1 VRSISRIA
9 ARHPWVTLTV
19 WVGVLVASAPFASRQ
34 AGELTGG
41 GFEAPGSDS
50 AAAESMVAAAYPN
63 AQDSHLA
70 ALIVTEAGGSSVEL
84 RRALTG
90 LERAAGETPRVRS
103 ASPPLA
109 SARPLGNRLALL
121 VPLLTDVREDR
132 ATDVVSELD
141 SALAGK
147 ASGDSAKVYLVGQGA
162 LIAAVQDRAKKDL
175 TKAERSG
182 FPLVLIV
189 LLVVFGSIA
198 AALVPFA
205 VGIVAITV
213 TGALIFALA
222 QAMEMSIYVTTLA
235 SMVGIGVSVDY
246 TLFLVA
252 RFRQETA
259 LGRAPAA
266 AREIA
271 LATSGRSVRFSGLT
285 VIVALAG
292 LMVVNNTALRSMAVG
307 AIVVVAVSVLAAIT
321 LVPAV
326 LTLAG
331 ERLARRN
338 RLLGLGSV
346 RTHASGILRPGGE
359 PFWRWWS
366 ELVMRHAALTAI
378 LSGGLLLLLALP
390 VATLTTHT
398 GALAQLPASD
408 PVREGSDLV
417 DKLGTGAP
425 TTRVLIRFSEG
436 PAAARIAAADRVRA
450 AAAKDRQAA
459 LVGRPRMAA
468 DGQAALIEV
477 TPASDPESQEAKA
490 MVDRLRRLLPA
501 VARRT
506 GIGAE
511 VLVGGV
517 TAAQLDSERYIA
529 RSLWSVIAVVL
540 MLSLIV
546 LIVLL
551 RSIVLP
557 IKSVILNL
565 LSVGAAYGVLVI
577 VFQWGWFDGPLD
589 FRSPGYIDTLTLPL
603 VLAVVFGLSMDYE
616 VFLLSRIRERHLA
629 GESTSSAVAVGLSAS
644 AATIS
649 SAALIMVVV
658 FSVFV
663 VTSVPSIK
671 EIGLGSAVA
680 VALDATVVR
689 LTLVPATMVLLG
701 RWNWWL
707 PAFVERQ
714 LKRSP
719 SGPGKSRPLHPR
731 AGG

>member
-1 VRSISRIA
+1 M
-9 ARHPWVTLTV
+9 TLTV
-19 WVGVLVASAPFASRQ
+19 WVGILVASAPFASRQ

-50 AAAESMVAAAYPN
+50 AAAESVVAAAYPD
-63 AQDSHLA
+63 ARDSHLA
-70 ALIVTEAGGSSVEL
+70 ALIVTGPGGSSGEL

-109 SARPLGNRLALL
+109 TARPLGDRLALL
-121 VPLLTDVREDR
+121 VPLPTDVREDR
-132 ATDVVSELD
+132 ATDVASELD
-141 SALAGK
+141 SALGENAG
-147 ASGDSAKVYLVGQGA
+147 GDSAKVYLVGQGA
-162 LIAAVQDRAKKDL
+162 LIAGVQDKAKDDL
-175 TKAERSG
+175 ARAERSG
-182 FPLVLIV
+182 FPLILIV
-189 LLVVFGSIA
+189 LLAVFGSIA

-205 VGIVAITV
+205 VGIVAITI
-213 TGALIFALA
+213 TGALVFALA
-222 QAMEMSIYVTTLA
+222 QAMEMSVYVTTLA

-292 LMVVNNTALRSMAVG
+292 LMVVDNTALRSMAIG
-307 AIVVVAVSVLAAIT
+307 AIVVVTVSVLAALT
-321 LVPAV
+321 VVPAV
-326 LTLAG
+326 LALAG
-331 ERLARRN
+331 ERLGRKN
-338 RLLGLGSV
+338 RFLSLDSL
-346 RTHASGILRPGGE
+346 RTRISRILRPGGE

-366 ELVMRHAALTAI
+366 GLVMRHAALTAI
-378 LSGGLLLLLALP
+378 SSGGLLLLLALP

-398 GALAQLPASD
+398 GALAQLPADD
-408 PVREGSDLV
+408 PAREGSGLATE
-417 DKLGTGAP
+417 LGLGAP

-436 PAAARIAAADRVRA
+436 SAAARTAAAARVRA
-450 AAAKDRQAA
+450 AVAADPQAA
-459 LVGRPRMAA
+459 LVGRPRLAA
-468 DGQAALIEV
+468 DGQTALVEV
-477 TPASDPESQEAKA
+477 TPAADPESQDAKA
-490 MVDRLRRLLPA
+490 MVDRLRRRLPA
-501 VARRT
+501 VARHAD
-506 GIGAE
+506 IDAE

-529 RSLWSVIAVVL
+529 RSLWSVIGVVL
-540 MLSLIV
+540 LLSLIV
-546 LIVLL
+546 LIFLL

-557 IKSVILNL
+557 VKSVILNL

-577 VFQWGWFDGPLD
+577 VFQWGWFDGLLD
-589 FRSPGYIDTLTLPL
+589 FQSPGYIDTLTLPL

-616 VFLLSRIRERHLA
+616 VFLLSRIRESHLA
-629 GESTSSAVAVGLSAS
+629 GDSTSRAVAAGLSTS

-663 VTSVPSIK
+663 ATSVPSIQ

-680 VALDATVVR
+680 VALDATIVR

-714 LKRSP
+714 LKPAGSGAGRSR
-719 SGPGKSRPLHPR
+719 SLRPR
-731 AGG
+731 AGE

>member
-1 VRSISRIA
+1 
-9 ARHPWVTLTV
+9 V

-41 GFEAPGSDS
+41 GFEAPGSES
-50 AAAESMVAAAYPN
+50 AAAESMVASAYP
-63 AQDSHLA
+63 AARDSHLA
-70 ALIVTEAGGSSVEL
+70 ALIVTRPGGSRSEL
-84 RRALTG
+84 HRALAS
-90 LERAAGETPRVRS
+90 LEGAARETPRVR
-103 ASPPLA
+103 AVSPPLA
-109 SARPLGNRLALL
+109 AARPLGDRLALL
-121 VPLLTDVREDR
+121 VPLPTAVREDR
-132 ATDVVSELD
+132 ATDVAGELD
-141 SALAGK
+141 SALAGD
-147 ASGDSAKVYLVGQGA
+147 AGGDSAKVYLVGQGA
-162 LIAAVQDRAKKDL
+162 LIAAVQNKAKDDL
-175 TKAERSG
+175 ARAERSG
-182 FPLVLIV
+182 FPLILIV
-189 LLVVFGSIA
+189 LLAVFGSIA

-205 VGIVAITV
+205 VGIVAITL

-222 QAMEMSIYVTTLA
+222 QAMEMSVYVTTLA

-246 TLFLVA
+246 TLFLIA

-259 LGRAPAA
+259 LGRPPDE
-266 AREIA
+266 ARAIA

-292 LMVVNNTALRSMAVG
+292 LMVVDNTALRSMAIG
-307 AIVVVAVSVLAAIT
+307 AMVVVTVSVVAAATI
-321 LVPAV
+321 VPAV
-326 LTLAG
+326 LALAG

-338 RLLGLGSV
+338 RLLGLDSL
-346 RTHASGILRPGGE
+346 RARAARMLRPGGE

-390 VATLTTHT
+390 AATLTTHT
-398 GALAQLPASD
+398 GALAQLPADD
-408 PVREGSDLV
+408 PAREGSDLATRFG
-417 DKLGTGAP
+417 LGAP
-425 TTRVLIRFSEG
+425 TTRILIRFPEG
-436 PAAARIAAADRVRA
+436 SAAAKMAAARRVGA

-459 LVGRPRMAA
+459 LVGRPRLAA
-468 DGQAALIEV
+468 DGQTALIEV
-477 TPASDPESQEAKA
+477 TPAADPESQNAKA
-490 MVDRLRRLLPA
+490 MVDRLRRRLPT

-506 GIGAE
+506 AIGTE

-529 RSLWSVIAVVL
+529 GSLWSVIGVVL
-540 MLSLIV
+540 LLSLIV

-551 RSIVLP
+551 QSIVLP

-577 VFQWGWFDGPLD
+577 VFQWGWFDGLVD

-629 GESTSSAVAVGLSAS
+629 GDGTSRAVAAGLSAS

-680 VALDATVVR
+680 VALDATIVR
-689 LTLVPATMVLLG
+689 LTLVPAAMVLLG
-701 RWNWWL
+701 PWNWWL
-707 PAFVERQ
+707 PAFVKQR
-714 LKRSP
+714 LKRVES
-719 SGPGKSRPLHPR
+719 STARLRPEV
-731 AGG
+731 GE